1 MLVALPAVGTTES
14 ARIIDPYLETH
25 SPKESSDRGEQ
36 RATLNCAVVNL
47 LRLADKSLST
57 NQDETRQC
65 IERAIA
71 LLETEGDP
79 IDFAE
84 RAGHSLR
91 KPTLAP
97 WQINRVISFIDSN
110 VESTIRIRD
119 LAAVARLSARHFS
132 RAFRS
137 VVGESPYAYV
147 MRRRIERAQQ
157 IMLRTDT
164 PLSQVALH
172 CGLADQ
178 AHFTRLFRR
187 IVGVSPGAWRRLNG
201 KIELDSVVQRRL
213 HHSIA

>member
-1 MLVALPAVGTTES
+1 MDTSATTES
-14 ARIIDPYLETH
+14 AQIIDHYLETH
-25 SPKESSDRGEQ
+25 SPKESRDRSEQ
-36 RATLNCAVVNL
+36 RATLDCAVVNL
-47 LRLADKSLST
+47 LRLADKSLSI

-79 IDFAE
+79 IDVAE

-91 KPTLAP
+91 KPTLAS
-97 WQINRVISFIDSN
+97 WQINRVISFIESN

-119 LAAVARLSARHFS
+119 LAAVARLSPRHFS

-157 IMLRTDT
+157 IMLRQCRSKAASSFNRLNDCCRIYSSAVGKAR
-164 PLSQVALH
+164 PPW
-172 CGLADQ
+172 
-178 AHFTRLFRR
+178 TRLQFLEASGRGGR
-187 IVGVSPGAWRRLNG
+187 GMFQKTGCRP
-201 KIELDSVVQRRL
+201 DSM
-213 HHSIA
+213 